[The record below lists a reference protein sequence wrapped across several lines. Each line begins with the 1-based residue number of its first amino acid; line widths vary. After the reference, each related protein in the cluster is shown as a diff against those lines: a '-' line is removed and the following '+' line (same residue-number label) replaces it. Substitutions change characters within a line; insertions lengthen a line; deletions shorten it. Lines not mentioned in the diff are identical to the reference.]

1 MLGID
6 DIIAT
11 GLKIIDKVIV
21 SPEAKAEAQQKLLEL
36 QQNGELKLEEFTVR
50 REELAVN
57 DRDSARKREMEV
69 KDNTPRQLAFIV
81 TALYATLQLSLLFVV
96 IPDGNRDLL
105 MRALGVL
112 DACLIG
118 VWGYYFGSS
127 SSGRVKDVTIQ
138 NMSQKNTQ

>member
-1 MLGID
+1 MTFGID
-6 DIIAT
+6 DILAE
-11 GLKIIDKVIV
+11 GLKLANKYIQD
-21 SPEAKAEAQQKLLEL
+21 PAEQAQLALEIEKLDI
-36 QQNGELKLEEFTVR
+36 R
-50 REELAVN
+50 REEIAIN
-57 DRDSARKREMEV
+57 DKDSARKREMEV

-81 TALYATLQLSLLFVV
+81 TALYATLQISLLFIV

-127 SSGRVKDVTIQ
+127 SEGAKKNITIADLVKRQ
-138 NMSQKNTQ
+138 